1 MSIVAKALRDARTAA
16 GLQQQEV
23 ARVLGISP
31 SYLSDMEQGRRQ
43 LGLRHLA
50 RLPPVMRS
58 AVAAAWC
65 ADRENEIAE
74 ARKAAS

>member
-1 MSIVAKALRDARTAA
+1 MSIVATALRDARIRAR
-16 GLQQQEV
+16 LRQQEV
-23 ARVLGISP
+23 AWALGISP
-31 SYLSDMEQGRRQ
+31 SYLSDMENGRRQ

-50 RLPPVMRS
+50 RLPPAMRS

-74 ARKAAS
+74 AKRAAG

>member
-1 MSIVAKALRDARTAA
+1 MSIVATALRDARIRAR
-16 GLQQQEV
+16 LRQQEV
-23 ARVLGISP
+23 AGALGISP
-31 SYLSDMEQGRRQ
+31 SYLSDMENGRRQ

-50 RLPPVMRS
+50 RLPLAMRS

-74 ARKAAS
+74 AKRAAG